1 MSLHFLES
9 ELIINED
16 GSIFHLRL
24 KPEQLA
30 DRVVLV
36 GDPDRVSLVASKF
49 DIVECRVRNREFHSV
64 TGSYYGKRM
73 TVLSTGIGT
82 DNIDIVMNE
91 LDALANIDFEKRSE
105 KAEKKSLSI
114 VRIGTTGGLQEDL
127 PVGSF
132 LISEKSIGLDGLL
145 NFYAGRDKVS
155 DRGFEDAFCNHTA
168 YLKQWARPY
177 VVSANPEL
185 LARIGQQDMLRGVTV
200 TANGFYGP
208 QERQLR
214 LKLALPGFNES
225 LRSFRY
231 DSYRITNYEMES
243 AGVAGLA
250 ALMGHKAM
258 TVCLVIVNRFASDA
272 KTNYKDRMSE
282 LITLVLD
289 RL

>member
-16 GSIFHLRL
+16 GSIFHLHL

-30 DRVVLV
+30 ERIILV
-36 GDPDRVSLVASKF
+36 GDPDRVGLVASKF
-49 DIVECRVRNREFHSV
+49 DIVESRTRNREFYSV

-91 LDALANIDFEKRSE
+91 LDALANIDFEKRTE
-105 KAEKKSLSI
+105 KTEKKSLSI

-132 LISEKSIGLDGLL
+132 LISEKSVGLDGLL

-155 DRGFEDAFCNHTA
+155 DPGFEEAFCNHTA

-185 LARIGQQDMLRGVTV
+185 LARIGQKDMLRGVTV

-231 DSYRITNYEMES
+231 GSYRITNYEMES

-250 ALMGHKAM
+250 ALMGHKAI
-258 TVCLVIVNRFASDA
+258 TVCLVIVNRFARGA
-272 KTNYKDRMSE
+272 ETNYKDRMSE

>member
-16 GSIFHLRL
+16 GSIFHLHL

-30 DRVVLV
+30 ERIILV
-36 GDPDRVSLVASKF
+36 GDPDRVGLVASKF
-49 DIVECRVRNREFHSV
+49 DIVECRVRNREFYSV

-91 LDALANIDFEKRSE
+91 LDALANIDFESRT
-105 KAEKKSLSI
+105 EKKETKTLSI

-127 PVGSF
+127 PVGTF
-132 LISEKSIGLDGLL
+132 LISEKSVGLDGLL
-145 NFYAGRDKVS
+145 NFYAGRDKLS
-155 DRGFEDAFCNHTA
+155 DLKFEKAFCEHTG
-168 YLKQWARPY
+168 YLEQWAHPY
-177 VVSANPEL
+177 VVSADPEL
-185 LARIGQQDMLRGVTV
+185 IARIGQQDMLRGVTV

-208 QERQLR
+208 QERELR
-214 LKLALPGFNES
+214 TKLALPGFSDS

-231 DSYRITNYEMES
+231 GSYRITNYEMES

-250 ALMGHKAM
+250 SLMGHKAM
-258 TVCLVIVNRFASDA
+258 TVCLVIVNRYSKAA
-272 KTNYKDRMSE
+272 GTNYKDRMSE
-282 LITLVLD
+282 LITIVLD